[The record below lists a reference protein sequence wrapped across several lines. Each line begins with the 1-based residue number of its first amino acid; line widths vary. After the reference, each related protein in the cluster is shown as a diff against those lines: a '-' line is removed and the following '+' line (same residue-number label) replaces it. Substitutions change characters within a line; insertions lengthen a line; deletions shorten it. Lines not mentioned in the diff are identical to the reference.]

1 MVPTIRSD
9 ILPHS
14 AVGEMFLGGDI
25 EVDETSFCGKR
36 TDKRKIGLQ
45 YCQKAA
51 TKYIKSE

>member
-25 EVDETSFCGKR
+25 EVDETSFGGSERANGESDCN
-36 TDKRKIGLQ
+36 IP
-45 YCQKAA
+45 
-51 TKYIKSE
+51 IKL